1 MQRAGHRE
9 AVLRLFSEGATVG
22 NALGAQWCN
31 VHGAPYAQTMLASD
45 LRRATVD
52 FSKLSREDWMV
63 GGGGILLIIG
73 LLAFPWFS
81 VSAGP
86 YTFTYAATSA
96 TGGIWAVLGLIVLI
110 AVVVDLVLARFSPA
124 TQIPTTQLGRDMTR
138 AAGVGLV
145 AVLMIIKLI
154 SHTSNFGWGFF
165 VDIVLLIVVA
175 AGAWLNAQGRTT
187 PVSAGSSS

>member
-1 MQRAGHRE
+1 M
-9 AVLRLFSEGATVG
+9 
-22 NALGAQWCN
+22 
-31 VHGAPYAQTMLASD
+31 
-45 LRRATVD
+45 D

-124 TQIPTTQLGRDMTR
+124 TQIPTTKLGRDMTR